1 MNIVHRDLKLGNMIL
16 NKTNNDVTI
25 TNFCL
30 GKHLLGDNDVLK
42 DQRGSPAY
50 ISPEVLSG
58 ACPAILPS
66 MWGGG
71 SEQLHGYYTSTLQLD
86 GELCRIY

>member
-1 MNIVHRDLKLGNMIL
+1 MHRDLKLGNMIL
-16 NKTNNDVTI
+16 NKSNNGVTI

-30 GKHLLGDNDVLK
+30 GKALINDDDLLK

-58 ACPAILPS
+58 MCVSPDPP
-66 MWGGG
+66 
-71 SEQLHGYYTSTLQLD
+71 HSTK
-86 GELCRIY
+86 

>member
-1 MNIVHRDLKLGNMIL
+1 MQLGNIVLNTRSKDIIL
-16 NKTNNDVTI
+16 

-30 GKHLLGDNDVLK
+30 GKHLMGENDLLK

-58 ACPAILPS
+58 KPYQVRWSQVAYIFVVLAI
-66 MWGGG
+66 
-71 SEQLHGYYTSTLQLD
+71 
-86 GELCRIY
+86 

>member
-1 MNIVHRDLKLGNMIL
+1 MIL
-16 NKTNNDVTI
+16 DKSNNTVTI

-30 GKHLLGDNDVLK
+30 GKHLISDSDVLK

-58 ACPAILPS
+58 
-66 MWGGG
+66 MFVV
-71 SEQLHGYYTSTLQLD
+71 
-86 GELCRIY
+86 